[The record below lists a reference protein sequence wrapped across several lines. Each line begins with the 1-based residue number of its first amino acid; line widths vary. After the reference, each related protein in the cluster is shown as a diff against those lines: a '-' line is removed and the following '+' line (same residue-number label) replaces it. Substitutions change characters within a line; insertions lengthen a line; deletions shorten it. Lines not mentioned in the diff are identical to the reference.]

1 MIMVLPP
8 ILQTLYIPLQVLEL
22 YYMQL
27 IALDSGSCNIA
38 DTLILPVV
46 VTAPPCSII
55 LDDSSNVSCFGGND
69 GFITVQ
75 GSESTNVFAYLQVLI
90 LY

>member
-1 MIMVLPP
+1 
-8 ILQTLYIPLQVLEL
+8 
-22 YYMQL
+22 MQL

-75 GSESTNVFAYLQVLI
+75 GSDQQMSLLTPYRFLI
-90 LY
+90 LH